1 MRVYHPAQPFQGIP
15 PENMFFVADE
25 SNQTIGQGYLI
36 HTYQPYLFPDRP
48 VNLFFQMTGLEA
60 GRDVLLGALIA
71 RGYQLRAQTMYLK
84 SRIYTEVAANDERR
98 LLFFLDAGFKKDDQE
113 DIVSLGAPMAKPAA
127 PMGFEMGEVPLDT
140 PLEQSAFLARMN
152 TYRISVLTGDTLA
165 RYRSM
170 PNFLAMYLS
179 HGPEIVGE
187 IMFSGAGPNASL
199 LGLYVMPNQRRRGLA
214 KCLIAAGL
222 KNLSERGVNHVDAAV
237 IRRNIAQYQ
246 LARSCRST
254 FIRTSFYYPG
264 INID

>member
-1 MRVYHPAQPFQGIP
+1 MRVYHPAQAYQGIP

-36 HTYQPYLFPDRP
+36 QTYQPYLFPERP
-48 VNLFFQMTGLEA
+48 VNLFLQMTGLES

-71 RGYQLRAQTMYLK
+71 RSYQLREQTMYLK
-84 SRIYTEVAANDERR
+84 SRLYTEVPAQDERK

-113 DIVSLGAPMAKPAA
+113 DIVTLGAPMARPTA

-152 TYRISVLTGDTLA
+152 TYRISVLTAETLA
-165 RYRSM
+165 RYQAM
-170 PNFLAMYLS
+170 PNFLALYLS
-179 HGPEIVGE
+179 RGPEIVGE
-187 IMFSGAGPNASL
+187 ILFSGTGANASL
-199 LGLYVMPNQRRRGLA
+199 LGLYIMPSQRRRGLS
-214 KCLIAAGL
+214 KSLIAAGL

-237 IRRNIAQYQ
+237 MRRNVAQYQ